1 MQNNMLQEGQ
11 EILEGRFKIMKKLG
25 CGAFGEIFKG
35 KPRFAPNTHPRLFLV
50 RETPF
55 SQEDRGGRAL
65 FPFNNL
71 ALTPLGSREEE
82 DWRVLRGQDCKSPN
96 AMLSAKPAQS

>member
-35 KPRFAPNTHPRLFLV
+35 KVFIIKARSTGSIARSQLFTNIAKRVGELLILKNDFCLITL
-50 RETPF
+50 E
-55 SQEDRGGRAL
+55 SG
-65 FPFNNL
+65 
-71 ALTPLGSREEE
+71 EEE
-82 DWRVLRGQDCKSPN
+82 DWRVLCS
-96 AMLSAKPAQS
+96 